1 MVIKCRVGDRAS
13 RDRAE
18 LCLEASILRMRECVC
33 VSQAQKKEEN
43 LLPLGA
49 GSGCD
54 SFPNYQGGLG
64 SFGYKTSVK
73 GG

>member
-1 MVIKCRVGDRAS
+1 MGDRAS

-18 LCLEASILRMRECVC
+18 WCLETSILSVC
-33 VSQAQKKEEN
+33 VSQGQEKEEN
-43 LLPLGA
+43 LVPLGA

-73 GG
+73 GGRIRQDTRG

>member
-1 MVIKCRVGDRAS
+1 MSQG
-13 RDRAE
+13 
-18 LCLEASILRMRECVC
+18 LEREE
-33 VSQAQKKEEN
+33 S
-43 LLPLGA
+43 LTPLGA

-73 GG
+73 GGRIRQDTGG